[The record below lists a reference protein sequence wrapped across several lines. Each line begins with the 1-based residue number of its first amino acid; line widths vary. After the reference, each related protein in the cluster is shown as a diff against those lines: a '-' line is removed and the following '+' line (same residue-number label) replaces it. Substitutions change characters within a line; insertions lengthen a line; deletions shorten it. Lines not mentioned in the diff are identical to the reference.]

1 MKQNK
6 SVSTQ
11 QIMQPKATLFSHLI
25 NKKVFFY
32 VKVKNIVFSHFPEV
46 TWEYCE
52 PILLFGGQILFYLQ
66 RFLYQKNWNNQRS
79 PQLPWQEYET
89 FWAHF
94 CIVLNIVQSLT
105 FVEMSTKY
113 SQIGKIVPYK
123 FFIDI
128 KSYPLGKTLTAKS

>member
-1 MKQNK
+1 MKGKNLPEIYEDSDLTVILTLKEKHTEKTTFNIWTCPRQHYNLYLLKYMKQNK

-32 VKVKNIVFSHFPEV
+32 VKVKNIVFSHFPDV

-66 RFLYQKNWNNQRS
+66 HFLYQK
-79 PQLPWQEYET
+79 
-89 FWAHF
+89 
-94 CIVLNIVQSLT
+94 I
-105 FVEMSTKY
+105 
-113 SQIGKIVPYK
+113 
-123 FFIDI
+123 
-128 KSYPLGKTLTAKS
+128 